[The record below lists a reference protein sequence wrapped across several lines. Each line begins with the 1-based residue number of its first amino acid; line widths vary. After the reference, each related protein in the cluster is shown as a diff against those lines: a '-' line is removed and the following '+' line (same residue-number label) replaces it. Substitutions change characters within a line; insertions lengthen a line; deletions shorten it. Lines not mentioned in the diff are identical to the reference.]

1 MKQMKDRDKYIKLV
15 EWSKKDQCYIGSVP
29 GFIGPCC
36 HGQNEADVYKELCEI
51 LDEWIQIH
59 TTENI
64 PLPEATAGKEFSGRF
79 ILRISKD
86 LHKILSLKAMQAN
99 LSLNQFCEK
108 LFEKTILNKKVA

>member
-1 MKQMKDRDKYIKLV
+1 MKDHDKYIKLV
-15 EWSKKDQCYIGSVP
+15 EWSKKDQCYVGSVP

-51 LDEWIQIH
+51 LDEWILIH
-59 TTENI
+59 ASENI
-64 PLPEATAGKEFSGRF
+64 PLPEATAGKEYSGKF

-86 LHKILSLKAMQAN
+86 LHKMLSLKAMQAN

-108 LFEKTILNKKVA
+108 LFEKTILHKKTA